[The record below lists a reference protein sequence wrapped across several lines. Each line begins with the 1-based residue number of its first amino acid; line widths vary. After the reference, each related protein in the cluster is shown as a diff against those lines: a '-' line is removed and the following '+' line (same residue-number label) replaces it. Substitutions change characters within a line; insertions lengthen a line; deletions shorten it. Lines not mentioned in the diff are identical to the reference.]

1 MDAAD
6 SSGIRVTG
14 TDGDGA
20 QGTDVKVFLLERIM
34 DERVVDGVHMFRVR
48 WHGFTEA
55 DDTWEPTENIVDI
68 AMIEQFRA
76 RRPLANVDAG
86 DMHAGDP
93 HTDVAADT
101 DMCHGQ
107 GLGEDVKVFQ
117 VERIMD
123 ERVVD
128 GVHMFRVRWH
138 GFTEADDTWEP
149 TESFVELKMIEE
161 YRERRG
167 GAQPIQ
173 QVSRRRGLPRCTSAR
188 TYAC

>member
-20 QGTDVKVFLLERIM
+20 QGTDVKVFLL
-34 DERVVDGVHMFRVR
+34 
-48 WHGFTEA
+48 
-55 DDTWEPTENIVDI
+55 
-68 AMIEQFRA
+68 
-76 RRPLANVDAG
+76 
-86 DMHAGDP
+86 
-93 HTDVAADT
+93 
-101 DMCHGQ
+101 
-107 GLGEDVKVFQ
+107 
-117 VERIMD
+117 ERIMD